1 MANLTDHDL
10 KRRLAFDNPWWETGR
25 VPDRFRAWPRRMY
38 FDGFW
43 KLFAESSVRRAVV
56 LMGPRRVGKTV
67 LLTQAVQQLID
78 EKVAPARILYASMDT
93 PTYMGA
99 ALEKLLQLFME
110 LHGHDRFSELF
121 VIFDE
126 VQYLADW
133 EVHLKSLV
141 DSYPDMRFAVSGSA
155 ASALKMQGRE
165 SGAGRFTDYQ
175 LPALGFAEY
184 LQFSG
189 TEADLVEA
197 DTGAVHDI
205 AKLNAA
211 FAEYIAHGGFPEPVQ
226 EPEARRDI
234 DRFLASDIIERVML
248 RDLPVLY
255 GVGDVTELKQLM
267 TWIAYNTGLE
277 VSYEGLA
284 ASAGVAKNTLRK
296 YLEFL
301 EAAYLILRLPRIDQ
315 SARRFRRATHFK
327 LYLANPSL
335 RTAFFGPIRADD
347 PAMGRV
353 AETAFFAQFAQTRYF
368 AEAYYARWDGGEVD
382 CVLLER
388 GSQRAW
394 EAVEIKWSDRPAAKP
409 RESLSGL
416 VAFCRQNKLDR
427 AVAATK
433 SAAGRLSLD
442 DVEIDLVPLS
452 LWCYR
457 LGRRL
462 VLDGI
467 EARHPRMGFADPAA
481 PPFAGLL
488 PQAWSAIAANAL
500 RVV

>member
-1 MANLTDHDL
+1 MTALTDSDL
-10 KRRLAFDNPWWETGR
+10 KRRLAFDNPWWETAR
-25 VPDRFRAWPRRMY
+25 VPERFRAWPRRIY

-43 KLFAESSVRRAVV
+43 RLFAESSVRRAVV

-67 LLTQAVQQLID
+67 LLIQAVQKLID
-78 EKVAPARILYASMDT
+78 EKIEPSRILYASMDT

-99 ALEKLLQLFME
+99 SLEKLLNLFLEM
-110 LHGHDRFSELF
+110 HGHDRFSEVF
-121 VIFDE
+121 AIFDE

-133 EVHLKSLV
+133 QVHLKSLV

-184 LQFSG
+184 LRFTG
-189 TEADLVEA
+189 AEPRLADAE
-197 DTGAVHDI
+197 TGAVRDI
-205 AKLNAA
+205 AALNAA
-211 FAEYIAHGGFPEPVQ
+211 FADYVAHGGFPELVL
-226 EPEARRDI
+226 ESEARRDV
-234 DRFLASDIIERVML
+234 DRFLASDILERVML

-255 GVGDVTELKQLM
+255 GVGDVAELKQLM

-284 ASAGVAKNTLRK
+284 AAAGVAKNTLRK

-301 EAAYLILRLPRIDQ
+301 EAAYLILRLPRVDQ

-335 RTAFFGPIRADD
+335 RTAFFGPLRGDD

-353 AETAFFAQFAQTRYF
+353 AETAFFAQLAQTRYF
-368 AEAYYARWDGGEVD
+368 SDAYYARWDGGEVD

-409 RESLSGL
+409 RETLAGL
-416 VAFCRQNKLDR
+416 VSFCRANGLGR

-457 LGRRL
+457 LGREL
-462 VLDGI
+462 VLEGI
-467 EARHPRMGFADPAA
+467 AERHPRMGFADPAA

-488 PQAWSAIAANAL
+488 PPAWSAIAANAL